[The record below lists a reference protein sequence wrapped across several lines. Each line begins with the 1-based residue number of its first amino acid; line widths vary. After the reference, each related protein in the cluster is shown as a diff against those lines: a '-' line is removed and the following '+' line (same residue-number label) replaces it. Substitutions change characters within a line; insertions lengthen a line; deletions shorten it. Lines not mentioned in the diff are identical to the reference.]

1 MLTFTPRSQ
10 IQSWAFEVELG
21 RLSALVSDMEQ
32 VGLGT
37 PVEDLVAHAPL
48 LDSWFVG
55 SRSIP
60 CLVGLSTGH
69 PKLTG
74 DNRSII
80 TSDVWLISADG
91 KWARTQSRWYQL
103 GRPRDRLFGD
113 S

>member
-1 MLTFTPRSQ
+1 MLTFKPGSQ

-37 PVEDLVAHAPL
+37 PVEDLVENAPR
-48 LDSWFVG
+48 LDSWLVG
-55 SRSIP
+55 GRSSP

-69 PKLTG
+69 PRLTG
-74 DNRSII
+74 DERPIT
-80 TSDVWLISADG
+80 TSDLWLMSTDG
-91 KWARTQSRWYQL
+91 KWARTLSRWYKL
-103 GRPRDRLFGD
+103 GRHGRSFGD